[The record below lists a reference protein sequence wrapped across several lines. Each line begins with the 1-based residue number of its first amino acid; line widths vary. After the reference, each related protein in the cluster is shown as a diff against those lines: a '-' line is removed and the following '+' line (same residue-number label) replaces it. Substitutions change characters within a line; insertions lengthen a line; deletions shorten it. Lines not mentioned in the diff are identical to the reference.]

1 MSRPAFAAVVL
12 AAGVL
17 ALSGAPARAAD
28 PMRSGCTGSGVAR
41 DTLAHPEARRGAMD
55 EQLCLGL
62 ERAPDG
68 RRLELFGGT
77 VNEGARERGLAD
89 TVSGRQREGAAGS
102 DGYLGLRLRVP
113 Y

>member
-1 MSRPAFAAVVL
+1 MSRPAL
-12 AAGVL
+12 AALAITLL
-17 ALSGAPARAAD
+17 ALGSAPATASD
-28 PMRSGCTGSGVAR
+28 PMRTGCTGSGVAR
-41 DTLAHPEARRGAMD
+41 DTLAHPESRRGAMD

-77 VNEGARERGLAD
+77 IDEGTRERGLSD
-89 TVSGRQREGAAGS
+89 SLTGRQREGTAGA